1 MEYNCTIIE
10 LDDQPVITVRRTNPV
25 ENLPAF
31 FGEVYGMMA
40 HYLGEMGEQPVGMPF
55 AAYYNMDM
63 SALDVEAGFPVAR
76 ELPGKGEIKSGKI
89 PAGKFAVVKH
99 VGGYDTVGP
108 AYEALSDFV
117 KEQGYEDT
125 GIAYEY
131 YLNDPNEGV
140 VPETEIRYPLK

>member
-1 MEYNCTIIE
+1 M
-10 LDDQPVITVRRTNPV
+10 
-25 ENLPAF
+25 
-31 FGEVYGMMA
+31 
-40 HYLGEMGEQPVGMPF
+40 
-55 AAYYNMDM
+55 
-63 SALDVEAGFPVAR
+63 
-76 ELPGKGEIKSGKI
+76 
-89 PAGKFAVVKH
+89 
-99 VGGYDTVGP
+99 GGYDTVGP